1 MQKLYKVAII
11 GSTGKG
17 NYGHHLDTAFKGLS
31 GIELVAVADDNS
43 AGLAHAGTRLEIPHL
58 YLDYKKM
65 LQEEQP
71 DIVCISPSWVTER
84 VPMVQAAANVGCHI
98 YCDKPAAGSLVE
110 IDTMVDI
117 CNRNKVKMALA
128 HQWRAM
134 LPIQKTLDQIKAEK
148 FGKLLRMRA
157 RPKDDSRGGGEELLL
172 HGTHLFD
179 LMIALAGKPH
189 WASGHISVDGR
200 DATLLDTKQGNSPV
214 GPIIGDSIS
223 AIFGFD
229 NGVRGFFDST
239 ADLASA
245 APSPSGLAGNHLFGL
260 SIECEW
266 ATLELREP
274 GEVYIYAAPRV
285 LPDLENLH
293 WEKVWIQ
300 GWHDQPGHEPHL
312 IRKNFLSVGNQILAQ
327 DLINAIEEN
336 REPLSSIQTVRFVHE
351 MVQGVYASHLADG
364 HRITIP
370 LTERTHPLEKS

>member
-1 MQKLYKVAII
+1 M
-11 GSTGKG
+11 
-17 NYGHHLDTAFKGLS
+17 
-31 GIELVAVADDNS
+31 
-43 AGLAHAGTRLEIPHL
+43 
-58 YLDYKKM
+58 
-65 LQEEQP
+65 
-71 DIVCISPSWVTER
+71 
-84 VPMVQAAANVGCHI
+84 
-98 YCDKPAAGSLVE
+98 
-110 IDTMVDI
+110 
-117 CNRNKVKMALA
+117 
-128 HQWRAM
+128 
-134 LPIQKTLDQIKAEK
+134 
-148 FGKLLRMRA
+148 
-157 RPKDDSRGGGEELLL
+157 
-172 HGTHLFD
+172 
-179 LMIALAGKPH
+179 
-189 WASGHISVDGR
+189 
-200 DATLLDTKQGNSPV
+200 
-214 GPIIGDSIS
+214 
-223 AIFGFD
+223 
-229 NGVRGFFDST
+229 
-239 ADLASA
+239 ASA
-245 APSPSGLAGNHLFGL
+245 AASPSGLAGNHLFGL